1 MSPQAI
7 AGIANIGISALPL
20 FFGENNIFSGK
31 ARQASRELGKTFQ
44 RSQSMGLPSEYN
56 EYMQGLRTQANV
68 GIPSAALGMYQQ
80 QIGRNQ
86 ATQLA
91 GLGSRRSA
99 LAGIGQIAQAGQDA
113 ALNLAGMQASALQQG
128 QRELGRGLFQMGG
141 LKYQDELRKLDEA
154 KDYWGTRR
162 QEANQ
167 AVSSALS
174 NIGQAAGSAL
184 GMGAFN
190 KIGGMPAA
198 ASAASQAQGFQLNQ
212 PSFQYTPYDFNQGAT
227 DIFKQPS
234 LGYKYMG
241 IKNQGT
247 TSMYNQPTFGY
258 NLKGL
263 KK

>member
-113 ALNLAGMQASALQQG
+113 ALNLASMQANALQQG

-162 QEANQ
+162 QESNQ
-167 AVSSALS
+167 AISSALA
-174 NIGQAAGSAL
+174 NVGGAIGGAL
-184 GMGAFN
+184 GMGLFN
-190 KIGGMPAA
+190 KNGSNPVTTPAA
-198 ASAASQAQGFQLNQ
+198 AEGFQLNQ
-212 PSFQYTPYDFNQGAT
+212 PNFQYTPYDFNQGAT

>member
-44 RSQSMGLPSEYN
+44 RSQAMGLPSEYN
-56 EYMQGLRTQANV
+56 EYIQGLRTQANV

-80 QIGRNQ
+80 QIGRQQ

-99 LAGIGQIAQAGQDA
+99 LAGVGQIAQAGQDA
-113 ALNLAGMQASALQQG
+113 ALNLASMQANALQQG

-141 LKYQDELRKLDEA
+141 LKYQEELRKLDEA

-174 NIGQAAGSAL
+174 NVGSAIGSGLSMGLFNNLGGKTPQPTAVKGDFSKMMAGWQRPQVNKNRSILTPPTSYMNRVDL
-184 GMGAFN
+184 GMDE
-190 KIGGMPAA
+190 IM
-198 ASAASQAQGFQLNQ
+198 
-212 PSFQYTPYDFNQGAT
+212 
-227 DIFKQPS
+227 
-234 LGYKYMG
+234 
-241 IKNQGT
+241 
-247 TSMYNQPTFGY
+247 
-258 NLKGL
+258 GL

>member
-7 AGIANIGISALPL
+7 AGIANIGLSSLPL

-44 RSQSMGLPSEYN
+44 RSQAMGLPSEYN

-68 GIPSAALGMYQQ
+68 GIPSSVLGMYEQ
-80 QIGRNQ
+80 QIGRQQ

-174 NIGQAAGSAL
+174 NIGQAAGSAI
-184 GMGAFN
+184 GSGAFQGLG
-190 KIGGMPAA
+190 KGKSKVGG
-198 ASAASQAQGFQLNQ
+198 LT
-212 PSFQYTPYDFNQGAT
+212 PSM
-227 DIFKQPS
+227 KK
-234 LGYKYMG
+234 LGISYNETMG
-241 IKNQGT
+241 
-247 TSMYNQPTFGY
+247 
-258 NLKGL
+258 L
-263 KK
+263 

>member
-44 RSQSMGLPSEYN
+44 RSQAMGLPSEYN
-56 EYMQGLRTQANV
+56 EYIQGLRSQANV
-68 GIPSAALGMYQQ
+68 GIPSSVLGMYQQ
-80 QIGRNQ
+80 QIGRQQ

-128 QRELGRGLFQMGG
+128 QRDLSRGLFQMGG

-162 QEANQ
+162 QESNQ
-167 AVSSALS
+167 AISSALS
-174 NIGQAAGSAL
+174 NVGSA
-184 GMGAFN
+184 
-190 KIGGMPAA
+190 IGGAI
-198 ASAASQAQGFQLNQ
+198 SADVF
-212 PSFQYTPYDFNQGAT
+212 
-227 DIFKQPS
+227 
-234 LGYKYMG
+234 
-241 IKNQGT
+241 
-247 TSMYNQPTFGY
+247 
-258 NLKGL
+258 KGL
-263 KK
+263 GKKNNSMKPTRSMKRLGITMDETMGL